1 MSVNDRFRNEHACQ
15 AVAREFRLF
24 HVLTERLAD
33 DSPQRDDRSL
43 LDSFLLHT
51 RVLRDF
57 FFHEGH
63 RSEDLVAAQF
73 VPNWKLIRPPTT
85 RYLFSHKQRLDQSL
99 GRLTVQQRKWAGS
112 MWDIAAIQREIGQLI
127 ELFRAN
133 LAPELVDRFHQAELT
148 LDEDSTS
155 QGTSP

>member
-1 MSVNDRFRNEHACQ
+1 
-15 AVAREFRLF
+15 
-24 HVLTERLAD
+24 
-33 DSPQRDDRSL
+33 
-43 LDSFLLHT
+43 
-51 RVLRDF
+51 
-57 FFHEGH
+57 
-63 RSEDLVAAQF
+63 
-73 VPNWKLIRPPTT
+73 
-85 RYLFSHKQRLDQSL
+85 
-99 GRLTVQQRKWAGS
+99 